1 LAENPIAAKELQIKM
16 IATLLDG
23 RVSEKSLTVNL
34 ATGEVREIANEQQTN
49 GTLFADQLTAVG
61 N

>member
-16 IATLLDG
+16 IATLLDR
-23 RVSEKSLTVNL
+23 RVSEKSSTVNL
-34 ATGEVREIANEQQTN
+34 ATGEVREIANVQQPN
-49 GTLFADQLTAVG
+49 GTLFTDQLTAVG

>member
-1 LAENPIAAKELQIKM
+1 LQQKELQIKM

-34 ATGEVREIANEQQTN
+34 ATGEVREIANVQQTN

>member
-23 RVSEKSLTVNL
+23 RVSGKSLTVNL
-34 ATGEVREIANEQQTN
+34 ATGEVRENANVQQTN